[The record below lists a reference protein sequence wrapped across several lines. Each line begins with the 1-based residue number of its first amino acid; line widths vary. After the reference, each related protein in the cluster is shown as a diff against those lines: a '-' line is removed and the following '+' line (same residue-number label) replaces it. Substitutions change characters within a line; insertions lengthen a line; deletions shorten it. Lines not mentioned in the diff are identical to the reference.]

1 MNALRSKL
9 QQSVSQMSKSNWTVK
24 RNLAWQK
31 KLIMNLFIPD
41 LDTWPSCL
49 ESQSNPLESSMEVM
63 PKIRWVWSASV
74 LTKTTLLL
82 KMKKMKLVPYPKEEK
97 LSSKKIGKQ
106 RPNTMRPGISISI
119 RVHLRESYGN
129 ISEKIKTNQSML
141 SVWCAQIIPGLAT
154 NSSVFVCLCRQKNHY
169 LLGQIN
175 DPSSG
180 NILFS
185 VIPFNNSLVLV

>member
-1 MNALRSKL
+1 
-9 QQSVSQMSKSNWTVK
+9 
-24 RNLAWQK
+24 
-31 KLIMNLFIPD
+31 
-41 LDTWPSCL
+41 
-49 ESQSNPLESSMEVM
+49 
-63 PKIRWVWSASV
+63 
-74 LTKTTLLL
+74 
-82 KMKKMKLVPYPKEEK
+82 MKKMKLVPYPKEER

-185 VIPFNNSLVLV
+185 VIPFNNSLVLVWKSFSRLQHHLLPKPKRYKDTFRCGTLGARVQLTQTLIVFF